1 MIRLGWSLLGVV
13 LLTGC
18 ATQQAH
24 LAIAVPAAAVLA
36 PSAVSGADFAAVAC
50 ADVRL
55 VQQGITAQ
63 ATADSVRRDL
73 AGARVVAAEAARRDP
88 RYQSLSGGVAALD
101 EALRVDD
108 GPAARLGMQVARANC
123 PGG

>member
-1 MIRLGWSLLGVV
+1 MIRLDGALLGVV

-18 ATQQAH
+18 ATQQEH
-24 LAIAVPAAAVLA
+24 LPIAVPAAAVLA
-36 PSAVSGADFAAVAC
+36 PSAVSGADFAAAAC
-50 ADVRL
+50 TGVRL
-55 VQQGITAQ
+55 VQQGITAG
-63 ATADSVRRDL
+63 AAADSVRRDL

-108 GPAARLGMQVARANC
+108 GPTARLAMLVARANC